1 MSVDGSGAV
10 RRQGLAA
17 TMVKADPAEW
27 VPDTWKG
34 RLWKAFIGFWILY
47 ILAPP
52 IMLVFLSLDTAS
64 FVRVPQGLTLEKY
77 ELMLASEPLIDSV
90 KRSLVLG
97 VVTMV
102 IAPLLALLAVLSYRK
117 TQYKSLFIGAL
128 VIPLFVPGVVQ
139 GFSLMVFFTQLGFN
153 NPLIA
158 EIVGHAIWAFPFA
171 FLVLLTSMS
180 SVSEDVL
187 LASSDLGANEFE
199 TFRHVIY
206 PLIKPGLISATIFSF
221 VLSFNEFSRT
231 VYLKGRD
238 NTIPTYVWAKLQVNL
253 SPEVFAL
260 AGLTVIVS
268 LGLIGVGTFYLY
280 RAGGDSGHED

>member
-1 MSVDGSGAV
+1 MAVESSTTSETGSTSLL
-10 RRQGLAA
+10 RR
-17 TMVKADPAEW
+17 DPVELF
-27 VPDTWKG
+27 PDAWKE

-64 FVRVPQGLTLEKY
+64 YVRVPQGITLAKY

-90 KRSLVLG
+90 KRTLVLA

-102 IAPLLALLAVLSYRK
+102 LAPLLALLAVLSYRK
-117 TQYKSLFIGAL
+117 TQYKSLFIGGL
-128 VIPLFVPGVVQ
+128 IIPLFVPGVVQ
-139 GFSLMVFFTQLGFN
+139 GFALMMFFTQLGFN

-158 EIVGHAIWAFPFA
+158 EIIGHTIWAFPFA

-180 SVSEDVL
+180 SVSEDAL
-187 LASSDLGANEFE
+187 LASADLGANEFE

-238 NTIPTYVWAKLQVNL
+238 NTIPTYVWAKLQVEL

-260 AGLTVIVS
+260 AGLTVVVS
-268 LGLIGVGTFYLY
+268 LGLIGVGTFYLFQ
-280 RAGGDSGHED
+280 AGGEQNEN